1 MPEAETKVPGATLAA
16 ALIHEAAGAWDVAE
30 GAYREVLAAGGPE
43 AAQARRRLAELLG
56 SGARYEELLAL
67 LAVLQDA
74 DPAELWR
81 WRAEAAEA
89 TGVPEQAV
97 WDFVEAARRSDPM
110 VAEEL
115 TARIRT
121 LLDGMD
127 PVTLEHLIAGCPFCP
142 EGGYARLRLAR
153 QALATGQFDLAE
165 PILDALLADFANDP
179 IAAAA
184 ARHRAEL
191 TAQRAI
197 QPGRYGLLLPLS
209 GPLQVFGQRAL
220 RGALLASRLL
230 TPAPPGENPAE
241 AGSPWEHGVQGPEV
255 HFSVFDTEGDPEIA
269 ALGVEELARQ
279 GVVGIIGP
287 LKGAAASR
295 AAEVARLLQVPL
307 VTPTPVAEVSG
318 HGVFRL
324 YLREQDEVARL
335 VEFAVRSRGLRRF
348 AVLFPDTA
356 SGRSYR
362 DLFWDA
368 AVAEG
373 AEITGVEAYPAGVE
387 GGAVGDA
394 IERLTG
400 VHGLSKAEIRERFE
414 VEERIRVRRERD
426 LLEALGI
433 FDVEPAS
440 LERVPDPEASVAGEA
455 VEEGVS
461 PTEQTGAGD
470 EEEPLVID
478 EERLAAY
485 RPEPIVDFDAV
496 FLPTSGLEAAQ
507 MAPQFPFRDVEG
519 VVLLG
524 IRSWNYPILV
534 EVGDEYV
541 EGALF
546 PAELHQGQA
555 AAREFFAAYRGIYG
569 EDPGVIDAYAFDAV
583 RLLLAQSA
591 EQLLDTSRPALA
603 RRLWTVWA
611 ADGVTGP
618 LTTHPSGDIA
628 AAPKILTVRRG
639 RLVPAE

>member
-1 MPEAETKVPGATLAA
+1 M
-16 ALIHEAAGAWDVAE
+16 IYEAAGEAAAAE
-30 GAYREVLAAGGPE
+30 AAYREILSAGGPE
-43 AAQARRRLAELLG
+43 AASARRRLAELLG
-56 SGARYEELLAL
+56 GGARYEELLAL
-67 LAVLQDA
+67 LPVLQDA

-89 TGVPEQAV
+89 TGAPEQAV
-97 WDFVEAARRSDPM
+97 WDYGEAARRSDPM

-115 TARIRT
+115 TARIRA

-127 PVTLEHLIAGCPFCP
+127 PAALEHLIAGCPFCP
-142 EGGYARLRLAR
+142 EGGYARLRQAR
-153 QALATGQFDLAE
+153 LALATGQLDLAE

-230 TPAPPGENPAE
+230 TPAPEPSGVSSSGPAAPGDPAR
-241 AGSPWEHGVQGPEV
+241 PGPEI
-255 HFSVFDTEGDPEIA
+255 HLAVFDTEGDPEVA
-269 ALGVEELARQ
+269 ARGVEELARQ
-279 GVVGIIGP
+279 GVVGIVGP

-295 AAEVARLLQVPL
+295 AAEVARRLQVPL

-318 HGVFRL
+318 EGVFRL
-324 YLREQDEVARL
+324 YLREQDEVSRL
-335 VEFAVRSRGLRRF
+335 VEFAVRVRGLRRF
-348 AVLFPDTA
+348 AVLFPDTL
-356 SGRSYR
+356 SGRRYR

-373 AEITGVEAYPAGVE
+373 AEITGVESYPAGVE

-400 VHGLSKAEIRERFE
+400 VYGLTKAEIRERFE
-414 VEERIRVRRERD
+414 AEERIRVHRERD

-433 FDVEPAS
+433 FDEEPAAPEPA
-440 LERVPDPEASVAGEA
+440 LAPEAPVAGEA
-455 VEEGVS
+455 AEARASLPPPGAVVEE
-461 PTEQTGAGD
+461 Q
-470 EEEPLVID
+470 PLVID
-478 EERLAAY
+478 AERLAAY
-485 RPEPIVDFDAV
+485 RPAPVVDFDAV

-507 MAPQFPFRDVEG
+507 LAPQFPFRDVEG

-524 IRSWNYPILV
+524 IRSWNYPTLV

-546 PAELHQGQA
+546 PAELYPGLA
-555 AAREFFAAYRGIYG
+555 AAREFFAAYRRLYG

-583 RLLLAQSA
+583 HLLLTQGA
-591 EQLLDTSRPALA
+591 EQPLDTTRPALA
-603 RRLWTVWA
+603 RRLWAVWA

-639 RLVPAE
+639 RLVSAE